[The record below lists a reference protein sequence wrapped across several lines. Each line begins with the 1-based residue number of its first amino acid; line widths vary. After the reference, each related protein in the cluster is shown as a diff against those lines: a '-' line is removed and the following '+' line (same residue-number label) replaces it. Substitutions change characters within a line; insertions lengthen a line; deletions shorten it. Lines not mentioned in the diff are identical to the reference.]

1 MLSFANQT
9 VLHNDRPSAA
19 QISLRPFPYPYRAA
33 LAVCSDIDLTKTVD
47 EFLEIQRFLNTKQQT
62 SMGEGVGLEIGNS
75 FYFYDDDGEVSYFT
89 HEPRV
94 QPVII
99 NLIRA
104 GYLDCLHSYGD
115 RANSREQI
123 EQALDVL
130 YENDCK
136 VDVWVN
142 HYGSRSNIS
151 QKFEYFF
158 GECAGDQPSSDVYH
172 TDLTLK
178 YGIRFA
184 WVGATT
190 RIVGQSADRVPSVAR
205 LFDYHYPVRS
215 TLNAAKEWR
224 KKLMGIRGD
233 ERFVMHHENSLVQP
247 LTLRDGQTVYEFMRY
262 CNHPISVSLG
272 ATSHGLSYAISK
284 QALEQLKA
292 VEGYMIVYSHLGK
305 NKEFSQVI
313 APDTVTALRH
323 LECEYLDGNIQVM
336 TTSRL
341 LNYYHAHE
349 YLVWTVSQDEQ
360 HTRIMIECLD
370 DPVFGRQH
378 PSAEQLQGITF
389 YVSDSSTTDIYLQ
402 GIKLKNIQRNPADH
416 SGSQSI
422 TIPFTHLHFPY

>member
-1 MLSFANQT
+1 MSSLANET
-9 VLHNDRPSAA
+9 VQEKNRPA
-19 QISLRPFPYPYRAA
+19 QISLRAFPYPYRAA

-123 EQALDVL
+123 ERALDVL

-158 GECAGDQPSSDVYH
+158 GECAGDKPSADVYH

-190 RIVGQSADRVPSVAR
+190 RIVGQSAHAMPSVSSV
-205 LFDYHYPVRS
+205 FDHHYPVRS

-224 KKLMGIRGD
+224 KKVMGVRGD
-233 ERFVMHHENSLVQP
+233 ERFVMHRENSLVQP
-247 LTLRDGQTVYEFMRY
+247 LTLRDGQTIYEFMRY
-262 CNHPISVSLG
+262 CNHPISVSYG
-272 ATSHGLSYAISK
+272 ATSHGLAYAISK

-313 APDTVTALRH
+313 APDTVAALRN
-323 LECEYLDGNIQVM
+323 LEGEYLDGNIQVM

-349 YLVWTVSQDEQ
+349 YLVWTVNQDE
-360 HTRIMIECLD
+360 HCTRIMIDSID
-370 DPVFGRQH
+370 DPVFGRWH
-378 PSAEQLQGITF
+378 PTVDQLQGITF
-389 YVSDSSTTDIYLQ
+389 YVSDSATTEIYIQ
-402 GIKLKNIQRNPADH
+402 GIRLKNIQRNPADQ
-416 SGSQSI
+416 SGLQSV
-422 TIPFTHLHFPY
+422 TIPFTHLNFPY